1 MNERLV
7 YPAVP
12 RWSISTAGHNLAATV
27 FEATLISKGFAVLMR
42 RELAEKRERLRHE
55 SFAAPVILWR
65 EDEYSR
71 SLLLRWRQPDGV
83 VLIDQHAD
91 STVKVSVA
99 SNDPGTA
106 QQILSEID
114 KVLAREEP
122 SGDTVVQMLF
132 WHAAET
138 AEITQRQIEVAQWN
152 DIAANY
158 AAQTR
163 QQLAELMEGFR
174 PAKNKG
180 RLLLW
185 HGEPGTGKTFA
196 IRALAWAWR
205 DWCRFEYVIDPDRL
219 FASPSYMIEVAVEG
233 PAGHFLFDDKWNSA
247 TWRLLVI
254 EDSGE
259 LMALD
264 GRNQLDQALS
274 RLLNLTDGI
283 LGQGTN
289 LLILVTTN
297 EELGSLHPA
306 VRRPGRCLSEIEFR
320 RFNRDEA
327 TTWLQKAGSDAKI
340 GQALTLSELY
350 ALRDGQKPFKP
361 KTIGFRPGEVLID
374 GNGASA

>member
-1 MNERLV
+1 MSTREACFYAGGSLTGSCCSV
-7 YPAVP
+7 STPTP
-12 RWSISTAGHNLAATV
+12 PSI
-27 FEATLISKGFAVLMR
+27 
-42 RELAEKRERLRHE
+42 
-55 SFAAPVILWR
+55 
-65 EDEYSR
+65 
-71 SLLLRWRQPDGV
+71 
-83 VLIDQHAD
+83 
-91 STVKVSVA
+91 
-99 SNDPGTA
+99 
-106 QQILSEID
+106 
-114 KVLAREEP
+114 
-122 SGDTVVQMLF
+122 GDTVVQMLF

-274 RLLNLTDGI
+274 RTKS
-283 LGQGTN
+283 
-289 LLILVTTN
+289 LVACT
-297 EELGSLHPA
+297 LRCADPA
-306 VRRPGRCLSEIEFR
+306 AVSRRSSFGDSTAMRPQPGCKRPAPTQRSVRH
-320 RFNRDEA
+320 
-327 TTWLQKAGSDAKI
+327 
-340 GQALTLSELY
+340 
-350 ALRDGQKPFKP
+350 
-361 KTIGFRPGEVLID
+361 
-374 GNGASA
+374 